1 MDLAIETSQLDD
13 ATVLT
18 LAGEIDMRTAPLL
31 RERLADLFVAGGRTV
46 VVDLTAV
53 EFLDSS
59 ALGTFVDAARNLD
72 GSGGALR
79 LACPP
84 PHVQKVFRITRLAEV
99 IPIYDG
105 VAEAVTG

>member
-1 MDLAIETSQLDD
+1 VDLSIEASELDG
-13 ATVLT
+13 ARVLR
-18 LAGEIDMRTAPLL
+18 LRGEIDVRTSPLL
-31 RERLADLFVAGGRTV
+31 RQRLSELLAAGRTV
-46 VVDLTAV
+46 VVDLTSV

-59 ALGTFVDAARNLD
+59 ALGTFVEAARGRN

-99 IPIYDG
+99 IPIYAS
-105 VAEAVTG
+105 VAQAVTG